1 MNDQTEQNRLQTYFR
16 LISYLSTLKLPFAI
30 SIFGFIIFASSQ
42 PMLAKFFEM
51 VITAIENQD
60 GAARYALPLM
70 AIGIY
75 IYRGFG
81 SYLGNYYN
89 EFVGASVV
97 RQLQSEIFKHLTI
110 LPSEYYDNTNDGQVL
125 HQLNSATGLVK
136 KTVTDALKVIL
147 REGLTVIFLLAY
159 AFYLNWKLSVIF
171 LLLAPVMAAV
181 VAYASR
187 RFRTIAK
194 RNEDALGNVMQVSK
208 EMISNYSVVK
218 AFGAQEY
225 EQQRFDSALK
235 KAFKNQL
242 KIRKISSIFTPVTQL
257 IVATALAGIVFM
269 LLSPSILAENTA
281 AQLIG
286 YLTAI
291 ALLPKSFRQL
301 STVNIVIQKGIVG
314 GQIVFTLLDTEPE
327 FDDGDIEVDS
337 IDGEISVNN
346 LSFSYPNTDT
356 KVLNDISFVIKPGE
370 MVALVGKSGSGKSTL
385 AGLLTRA
392 YSVADK
398 TILIDG
404 VDINDYK
411 LENLRKHISVVN
423 QNISLFN
430 DTIRNNIAYGDTT
443 YSDEEIMEAL
453 KLSHCLEFVETQKEG
468 LDTIIGDDGLLLS
481 GGQRQRLSIAR
492 AFLKRS
498 PVLIL
503 DEATSALDNE
513 SENIIKKATEDLSK
527 QRTTIVIA
535 HRLSTIEKADR
546 LLVVDQGIIIESGKH
561 QDLINSNGYYAKL
574 IQSEY
579 QQ

>member
-1 MNDQTEQNRLQTYFR
+1 MNEQTEQNRLKTYLR
-16 LISYLSTLKLPFAI
+16 LISYLKTLKLPFFI
-30 SIFGFIIFASSQ
+30 SILGFMVFASSQ

-51 VITAIENQD
+51 VISALENQD
-60 GAARYALPLM
+60 AAARYALPLM

-75 IYRGFG
+75 VYRGFG

-97 RQLQSEIFKHLTI
+97 RQLQSEIFQHLTV
-110 LPSEYYDNTNDGQVL
+110 LPSEYYDTTNDGQVL

-171 LLLAPVMAAV
+171 LILAPIMAAV
-181 VAYASR
+181 VSYASR

-194 RNEDALGNVMQVSK
+194 RNEDALGDVMQVSK

-218 AFGAQEY
+218 AFGAQDY

-269 LLSPSILAENTA
+269 LLSPTVLAENDT

-301 STVNIVIQKGIVG
+301 STVNIVIQQGIVG
-314 GQIVFTLLDTEPE
+314 GQIVFNLLDTDPE
-327 FDDGDIEVDS
+327 FDDGDIEVES
-337 IDGEISVNN
+337 INGEIEVNN
-346 LSFSYPNTDT
+346 LSFTYPNSEEQ
-356 KVLNDISFVIKPGE
+356 VLKDISFSIKPGE

-385 AGLLTRA
+385 AGLLTRS
-392 YSVADK
+392 YTVDSK
-398 TILIDG
+398 TIMIDG
-404 VDINDYK
+404 TDINDYK

-423 QNISLFN
+423 QNVSLFN
-430 DTIRNNIAYGDTT
+430 DTIRKNIAYGDTEYT
-443 YSDEEIMEAL
+443 DEEIIEAL
-453 KLSHCLEFVETQKEG
+453 KLSHALEFVETQSDG
-468 LDTIIGDDGLLLS
+468 LDTVIGDDGLLLS

-513 SENIIKKATEDLSK
+513 SENMIKKATEDLSK

-546 LLVVDQGIIIESGKH
+546 LLVVDEGKIVESGSH
-561 QDLINSNGYYAKL
+561 DELINRNGYYAKL
-574 IQSEY
+574 IQSEF
-579 QQ
+579 QE